1 MAIRPGLLRV
11 LRLLA
16 WAAMVAGVYVLNS
29 RTPDLRLGILYVI
42 PVLLAAWHDG
52 MHWGIAFALATTLLR
67 FSVGIDQMP
76 ATSLLDYR
84 VLDELAYLTVVGVAI
99 AGLSQLRQTHSQ
111 LEQLATQ
118 DPLTNVLNARAFSHE
133 LAQELSRNRRYG
145 RPLAL
150 IYLDL
155 DDFKSVNDAHGHATG
170 DAVLRLVADAM
181 RGAVRQADVV
191 GWLGGDEFGVLM
203 PETDGDVAHAAAN
216 RLVSGIRTVFRGTP
230 SVTASIGVVAV
241 SGTDDGSGSTRSA
254 PSDGQAGRVDLRHH
268 ADVLRSGRQ
277 PHLPAVRHHDRGLQS
292 RGRRAD
298 RPQRAGYG
306 AGAPQPAAGDGSR
319 EGRGDREGRRRHHAA
334 RRPDARRPG
343 GHLDGHG
350 AGGGVEERGDD
361 HRGLRGDRA
370 HRVPDLRHARRRAAG
385 GAEARS
391 DGHANPDAA
400 HGAGAVRHRRAVHS
414 RWDQDG
420 GTIGSTA
427 ETLPGPIRAGL
438 LGRGGELPRVA
449 RRCRGAPQAP
459 RLSRAGGRVPCGG
472 RDRPGDPS
480 RAALAARPTW
490 SSPAWRL
497 SS

>member
-1 MAIRPGLLRV
+1 MAIRPGLLRA

-16 WAAMVAGVYVLNS
+16 WAAIGAGVYVLNS

-67 FSVGIDQMP
+67 FTVGIDQMP

-84 VLDELAYLTVVGVAI
+84 VLNELAYLAVVGVAI

-181 RGAVRQADVV
+181 RAAVRQADVV
-191 GWLGGDEFGVLM
+191 GRLGGDEFGVLM

-241 SGTDDGSGSTRSA
+241 SGTEAGTDELLRKAD
-254 PSDGQAGRVDLRHH
+254 QAMY
-268 ADVLRSGRQ
+268 A
-277 PHLPAVRHHDRGLQS
+277 AK
-292 RGRRAD
+292 
-298 RPQRAGYG
+298 RAGK
-306 AGAPQPAAGDGSR
+306 
-319 EGRGDREGRRRHHAA
+319 DR
-334 RRPDARRPG
+334 
-343 GHLDGHG
+343 
-350 AGGGVEERGDD
+350 V
-361 HRGLRGDRA
+361 
-370 HRVPDLRHARRRAAG
+370 V
-385 GAEARS
+385 
-391 DGHANPDAA
+391 
-400 HGAGAVRHRRAVHS
+400 
-414 RWDQDG
+414 Q
-420 GTIGSTA
+420 
-427 ETLPGPIRAGL
+427 
-438 LGRGGELPRVA
+438 VA
-449 RRCRGAPQAP
+449 M
-459 RLSRAGGRVPCGG
+459 
-472 RDRPGDPS
+472 
-480 RAALAARPTW
+480 
-490 SSPAWRL
+490 
-497 SS
+497 